1 VQDKKNREAIL
12 LIGGGGHCKSCI
24 DVIETEGKYAI
35 AGIVDS
41 TLKVGEKIL
50 GYPVL
55 GDDSKLPELRKKV
68 SHVLITTGQIKSH
81 EIRKKLSEILNKLE
95 FNFPVI
101 ISPKAHVS
109 LHSKIGKGSIIL
121 HHALI
126 NANVEIGEF
135 CIVNSAALV
144 EHDCQIGAY
153 THLSTGCRVNGN
165 TIIGDDCFI
174 GSGSILNQGIKITSE
189 TILGSGSL
197 VLENINEKGT
207 YFGQPAKRK

>member
-1 VQDKKNREAIL
+1 MQEQKNKDSIL

-68 SHVLITTGQIKSH
+68 SHVLITTGQIKSS

-95 FNFPVI
+95 FIFPVI

-109 LHSKIGKGSIIL
+109 AHGKIGKGTIIM

-126 NANVEIGEF
+126 NANVDIGEF
-135 CIVNSAALV
+135 CIINSAALV
-144 EHDCQIGAY
+144 EHDCQIGTH
-153 THLSTGCRVNGN
+153 THLSTGCRINGN
-165 TIIGDDCFI
+165 VVIGDDCFI
-174 GSGSILNQGIKITSE
+174 GSGSIINQGIKITSD

-197 VLENINEKGT
+197 VLENIDEQGT

>member
-1 VQDKKNREAIL
+1 MLEQKNKESIL

-24 DVIETEGKYAI
+24 DVIETEGKFSI
-35 AGIVDS
+35 AGIVDAN
-41 TLKVGEKIL
+41 LAAGENIL

-55 GDDSKLPELRKKV
+55 GNDSILSELRKKV
-68 SHVLITTGQIKSH
+68 SHVLITTGQIKSSN
-81 EIRKKLSEILNKLE
+81 IRKKLAELLSKLE

-109 LHSKIGKGSIIL
+109 AHCKIGKGTIVM
-121 HHALI
+121 HQVLI

-135 CIVNSAALV
+135 CIINSAALV
-144 EHDCQIGAY
+144 EHDCQIGTH

-165 TIIGDDCFI
+165 VVIGDDCFI
-174 GSGSILNQGIKITSE
+174 GSGSIINQGMKITSE

-197 VLENINEKGT
+197 VLENIDDKGT

>member
-1 VQDKKNREAIL
+1 MQEQKNKESIL

-24 DVIETEGKYAI
+24 DVLETEGKFSI

-41 TLKVGEKIL
+41 TLKIGEKIL

-55 GDDSKLPELRKKV
+55 GDDSMLPELRKKV
-68 SHVLITTGQIKSH
+68 SHVLITTGQIKSSAT
-81 EIRKKLSEILNKLE
+81 RKKLAELLSKLE
-95 FNFPVI
+95 FNFPAIV
-101 ISPKAHVS
+101 SPKAHVS
-109 LHSKIGKGSIIL
+109 AHSRIGKGTIIM
-121 HHALI
+121 HQALI
-126 NANVEIGEF
+126 SANVEIGEF
-135 CIVNSAALV
+135 CIINSAALV
-144 EHDCQIGAY
+144 EHDCQIGTH

-165 TIIGDDCFI
+165 VVIGDDCFI

-197 VLENINEKGT
+197 VLENIDDKGT